1 MICQNS
7 SNSATGWPLLLVVTF
22 WLATRIQFVQ
32 FNPYATSKSFSIIIS
47 SELLSIPDRLSFI
60 WSATRDAVIRR
71 CQINP
76 TYRYGLQF
84 EVKNNYLHLL
94 LLILLSGN
102 IATNPGPI
110 NNHHFDVCHSMR
122 KVLEVTLNYLMGH

>member
-1 MICQNS
+1 MVRQLEQLNPTTEQTSLKRTNQHSMICQNS

-22 WLATRIQFVQ
+22 WLSTRIQFVQ

-60 WSATRDAVIRR
+60 WSATRDAVIR

-76 TYRYGLQF
+76 TYRYRPA
-84 EVKNNYLHLL
+84 V
-94 LLILLSGN
+94 
-102 IATNPGPI
+102 
-110 NNHHFDVCHSMR
+110 
-122 KVLEVTLNYLMGH
+122 